1 MDEKEEPTGE
11 DLREEGGEGEL
22 VPAIQGTL
30 DDIKKMRAQCLEADL
45 EVEIGGQPGAGRFV
59 LMVREA
65 DLPKVGA
72 LLRSQWR
79 EQIEREGTGSL
90 GLFGVE
96 AKEGEEPPC
105 PACGTAAPLVE
116 GACSECGL
124 QLE

>member
-1 MDEKEEPTGE
+1 MDDEQATEELGE
-11 DLREEGGEGEL
+11 DEL

-30 DDIKKMRAQCLEADL
+30 DDIKKMRAQCLAADIP
-45 EVEIGGQPGAGRFV
+45 VAVSGQPGGGKFV

-65 DLPKVGA
+65 DVPQVSA
-72 LLRSQWR
+72 LLRSEWR
-79 EQIEREGTGSL
+79 EHIEREGTGGL

>member
-1 MDEKEEPTGE
+1 MEENEEPTGE
-11 DLREEGGEGEL
+11 DVGEELGEDEL

-30 DDIKKMRAQCLEADL
+30 DDIKKMRAQCLEAGL
-45 EVEIGGQPGAGRFV
+45 EVEIDGQPGAGRFV
-59 LMVREA
+59 LMVRESE
-65 DLPKVGA
+65 LPKVGA